1 MKKIKL
7 SAIIFFT
14 IISITSCDSL
24 MYHNVKGYER
34 VVPGMSV
41 DEFLIKHSAAKNVYL
56 DANSTIYSIQ
66 YYEPMGSG
74 PYNKFYYFENNKL
87 IRVDKG
93 ERSVDYRIKID

>member
-7 SAIIFFT
+7 ILL
-14 IISITSCDSL
+14 ISFILYSFTSCDSL
-24 MYHNVKGYER
+24 MYHNVKGYEK

-41 DEFLIKHSAAKNVYL
+41 EEFLKKHSAAKNVYL
-56 DANSTIYSIQ
+56 DENSIIYSIQ

-93 ERSVDYRIKID
+93 ERAVDFRIKID